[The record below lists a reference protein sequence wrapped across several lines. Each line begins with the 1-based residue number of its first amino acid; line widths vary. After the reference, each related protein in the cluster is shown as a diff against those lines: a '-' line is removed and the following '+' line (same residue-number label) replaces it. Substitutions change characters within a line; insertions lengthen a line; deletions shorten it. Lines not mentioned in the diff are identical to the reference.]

1 MNHFVPNWDMNTTAS
16 NQKKPI
22 SGDNELIELLWQN
35 GHVVM
40 QSQTNRKPPVP
51 SSDPRQITN
60 KLEGTQKSIN
70 STVEEDESASWFPY
84 TIDESFEKDFF
95 SEFFTELP
103 TNACNSSCTADKL
116 NKDLLMPPPKSSHG
130 ITRMSKQQRSDQV
143 DRGDGSYATIGSSIC
158 GSNVDVKGD
167 LPGEKLHASGLDA
180 TVSFN
185 SSGCSYGRTGQES
198 TGTLSNKRKD
208 RDLEESASL
217 HGEAHDM
224 DNESIGASKPSQRP
238 ATTRRSRAAEVHN
251 LSERRRRDRINEK
264 MKALQELIPHC
275 NKTDKASMLDEAIEY
290 LKSLQLQVQMMW
302 MGGGM
307 GPMMFPTVHHYM
319 SRMGLGMTSTMPHVP
334 PVHGSLPM
342 PRLPFVNQSVASV
355 SPAVNQAPLYASP
368 TLAAPGFANQ
378 MPSMLGLNPMQLPH
392 SQGMSFYP
400 YGAQMVLPNH
410 ATIPPSGTVPPSNS
424 LLPSESQQINK

>member
-1 MNHFVPNWDMNTTAS
+1 
-16 NQKKPI
+16 
-22 SGDNELIELLWQN
+22 
-35 GHVVM
+35 M
-40 QSQTNRKPPVP
+40 QSQTNRKPPVQ

-70 STVEEDESASWFPY
+70 STVEEDETASWFPY

-103 TNACNSSCTADKL
+103 TNACNSSCAPDKL

-180 TVSFN
+180 TVSYN

-217 HGEAHDM
+217 HGE
-224 DNESIGASKPSQRP
+224 
-238 ATTRRSRAAEVHN
+238 V
-251 LSERRRRDRINEK
+251 
-264 MKALQELIPHC
+264 
-275 NKTDKASMLDEAIEY
+275 NKI
-290 LKSLQLQVQMMW
+290 
-302 MGGGM
+302 
-307 GPMMFPTVHHYM
+307 
-319 SRMGLGMTSTMPHVP
+319 
-334 PVHGSLPM
+334 
-342 PRLPFVNQSVASV
+342 
-355 SPAVNQAPLYASP
+355 
-368 TLAAPGFANQ
+368 
-378 MPSMLGLNPMQLPH
+378 
-392 SQGMSFYP
+392 
-400 YGAQMVLPNH
+400 
-410 ATIPPSGTVPPSNS
+410 
-424 LLPSESQQINK
+424 